1 MINSIY
7 RFNLLTLWNHDKINV
22 NVYKGLK
29 EVLTIMKER
38 IISIVILA
46 LSMAVLAAC
55 GSPASGSNETVK
67 DEEVVNM
74 PNPWQETTD
83 IEEAKKGSGIYLEA
97 SEEGTLLDGFAI
109 KTYRYMD
116 DLLEVVYENGE
127 DEMIV
132 RLSTKL
138 SGIDLNGDYTEYSKE
153 WDVSLNGL
161 TVHCKGDGALV
172 NCANADM
179 EDLHIAV
186 LYNCGEEGRGLD
198 EQNLMTVFTGVQA
211 SPLK

>member
-1 MINSIY
+1 M
-7 RFNLLTLWNHDKINV
+7 
-22 NVYKGLK
+22 
-29 EVLTIMKER
+29 
-38 IISIVILA
+38 
-46 LSMAVLAAC
+46 
-55 GSPASGSNETVK
+55 
-67 DEEVVNM
+67 
-74 PNPWQETTD
+74 
-83 IEEAKKGSGIYLEA
+83 
-97 SEEGTLLDGFAI
+97 LDGFAI

-179 EDLHIAV
+179 KDLHIAV

>member
-1 MINSIY
+1 M
-7 RFNLLTLWNHDKINV
+7 
-22 NVYKGLK
+22 
-29 EVLTIMKER
+29 TIR
-38 IISIVILA
+38 IKMISIVILA
-46 LSMAVLAAC
+46 LSMAVLVAC
-55 GSPASGSNETVK
+55 GNSAPVNNVDNK
-67 DEEVVNM
+67 DTEVVGM
-74 PNPWQETTD
+74 PNPWKETTD
-83 IEEAKKGSGIYLEA
+83 IEEAEKGSGIDLDV

-127 DEMIV
+127 DEM
-132 RLSTKL
+132 
-138 SGIDLNGDYTEYSKE
+138 
-153 WDVSLNGL
+153 DVSLNGL

-179 EDLHIAV
+179 KDLHIAV

>member
-1 MINSIY
+1 M
-7 RFNLLTLWNHDKINV
+7 
-22 NVYKGLK
+22 
-29 EVLTIMKER
+29 
-38 IISIVILA
+38 
-46 LSMAVLAAC
+46 
-55 GSPASGSNETVK
+55 
-67 DEEVVNM
+67 
-74 PNPWQETTD
+74 
-83 IEEAKKGSGIYLEA
+83 
-97 SEEGTLLDGFAI
+97 LDGFAI

-127 DEMIV
+127 NEMIV

-138 SGIDLNGDYTEYSKE
+138 SGTDLNGDYTEYSKE

-172 NCANADM
+172 NCANVDM

-198 EQNLMTVFTGVQA
+198 EQSLMTVLSGVQA
-211 SPLK
+211 SPLQ

>member
-83 IEEAKKGSGIYLEA
+83 IEEAKKGSGIDLEA
-97 SEEGTLLDGFAI
+97 SEEG
-109 KTYRYMD
+109 
-116 DLLEVVYENGE
+116 
-127 DEMIV
+127 
-132 RLSTKL
+132 
-138 SGIDLNGDYTEYSKE
+138 NGDYTEYSKE

>member
-1 MINSIY
+1 MKLKGIY
-7 RFNLLTLWNHDKINV
+7 AVVLILSLT
-22 NVYKGLK
+22 
-29 EVLTIMKER
+29 
-38 IISIVILA
+38 A
-46 LSMAVLAAC
+46 LVAC
-55 GSPASGSNETVK
+55 GSPASGGASAGKESADK
-67 DEEVVNM
+67 EEVVDM
-74 PNPWQETTD
+74 ANPWTETTD
-83 IEEAKKGSGIYLEA
+83 LEEAKKGSGIDLAEP
-97 SEEGTLLDGFAI
+97 EEVTLLDGFAI

-127 DEMIV
+127 NEMIV

-138 SGIDLNGDYTEYSKE
+138 SGTDLNGDYTEYSKE

-211 SPLK
+211 APLK

>member
-1 MINSIY
+1 MNKRNIDRSIIVM
-7 RFNLLTLWNHDKINV
+7 LLIL
-22 NVYKGLK
+22 
-29 EVLTIMKER
+29 
-38 IISIVILA
+38 SIA
-46 LSMAVLAAC
+46 ALAAC
-55 GSPASGSNETVK
+55 SSISSGQKADQKE
-67 DEEVVNM
+67 EEVVGM
-74 PNPWQETTD
+74 PNPWKETTD
-83 IEEAKKGSGIYLEA
+83 IEEAKKGSGVDLEA

-127 DEMIV
+127 NEMIV
-132 RLSTKL
+132 RLS
-138 SGIDLNGDYTEYSKE
+138 
-153 WDVSLNGL
+153 

-198 EQNLMTVFTGVQA
+198 EQSLMTVLSGVQA
-211 SPLK
+211 SPLQ